1 MMCMPNIT
9 NHKDTMRKM
18 TLNGRGQITVD
29 PDLAI
34 IRIGVQTTGDNVT
47 ETQSENARISQNVI
61 DALKLVGIDEI
72 QTRQYRIEKLYDYV
86 NGAQIDRGYEV
97 RNVVEIR
104 TGDIEHLG
112 TIIDTAVYNGANV
125 VDSIQFTLSDPDA
138 YYQQALNLA
147 VDNAISK
154 AENIAYNLGVL
165 TSPIPMLI
173 TENYINAI
181 PFSNTV
187 AMRGEI
193 ATPIESGDIQVIAN
207 VTVEF
212 EY

>member
-1 MMCMPNIT
+1 MPNIT